1 MVTKQIKKSPDASKV
16 SHFNGIKK
24 DEKPELNSINLNELG
39 KQLIESAKKN
49 NLEKVE
55 ELINRGAD
63 INFKDEFDFTPLF
76 WAVFFEK
83 NIDIVR
89 LLIEKNA
96 DLNVQNKEGT
106 PLILAVKNGNTDTA
120 LLLIEKNA
128 NFNIQDNDGYDAL
141 YWAIHFNEKKVLREL
156 IKSGAN
162 LNAQNNFG
170 GTALIKTAWNNDAY
184 MVHLLIEN
192 GADLNLQDKEGKTA
206 LDRAK
211 EKEYSDIIEILR
223 EAGAKE

>member
-1 MVTKQIKKSPDASKV
+1 MVTKKIKKSHNTPEV

-24 DEKPELNSINLNELG
+24 DEKPELNSINVNELG
-39 KQLIESAKKN
+39 KQLIESAKNN

-63 INFKDEFDFTPLF
+63 INFKDEFNFTPLF

-83 NIDIVR
+83 NIDVVR

-96 DLNVQNKEGT
+96 DLNVLNKEGT
-106 PLILAVKNGNTDTA
+106 LLILAVKNGNTNTA

-128 NFNIQDNDGYDAL
+128 NFNIQDNDGCDAL

-170 GTALIKTAWNNDAY
+170 GTALIKAAWNNDAY
-184 MVHLLIEN
+184 IVHLLIEN

-206 LDRAK
+206 LDYAK
-211 EKEYSDIIEILR
+211 KNNYTEIIELLN
-223 EAGAKE
+223 AASAKK